1 MFDLYTFVI
10 HEREP
15 LGLLVISFHLYL
27 IRQRLKKSPFMRDL
41 NIHIVCYLESALPRL
56 VWECQI
62 SIYHNLNSR
71 KVWAAVMQVK
81 VT

>member
-1 MFDLYTFVI
+1 
-10 HEREP
+10 
-15 LGLLVISFHLYL
+15 
-27 IRQRLKKSPFMRDL
+27 MRDL
-41 NIHIVCYLESALPRL
+41 NTHIVCYLESALPRL